1 MNQSVFP
8 IDPGAREERLVTR
21 PLSGRQVLLLSGTNE
36 DLVRPLVRA
45 GVLAQWRILE
55 ALSFEY
61 AISLQQRHPCDVVL
75 IEGTRVQQS
84 DLERWAETISFWPTP
99 VVVLCDRAAE
109 VVQADPQ
116 AALQHWVPRDVVL
129 RHPALLD
136 VMLQQAVQLC
146 EVQRELTWRKTVLE
160 DCQRQV
166 NRLVEMLSPDFQI
179 ESSVTWLTQRHMMER
194 LSEEVTRSQRHG
206 DALTIVL
213 GELTDS
219 PFQPVEAVD
228 PSQLSSWT
236 ASHVGRHKRRCDIG
250 GQYGPHGF
258 MLLLPHTND
267 GGGVNCCR
275 RLRPLLENPPELP
288 PGAEGPFQVRF
299 GVASYSPQTGSA
311 KRLLGQAEE
320 RLDRARGLREDCLVV

>member
-1 MNQSVFP
+1 MSR
-8 IDPGAREERLVTR
+8 A
-21 PLSGRQVLLLSGTNE
+21 LSGRHVLLLSGTQE

-45 GVLAQWRILE
+45 GILSQWKIHE

-61 AISLQQRHPCDVVL
+61 ACATQQRSPCDVVL
-75 IEGTRVQQS
+75 IEGARIEPS
-84 DLERWAETISFWPTP
+84 DLERWAEIISSWPTP
-99 VVVLCDRAAE
+99 VVVLSERAAR
-109 VVQADPQ
+109 VIQADSKS
-116 AALQHWVPRDVVL
+116 ALQHWIPRDVIAG
-129 RHPALLD
+129 HPSLLE
-136 VMLQQAVQLC
+136 VMLQQAVQLS
-146 EVQRELTWRKTVLE
+146 EVQRELSWRKTVLE

-166 NRLVEMLSPDFQI
+166 SRLVEMLSPGFLID
-179 ESSVTWLTQRHMMER
+179 SSASWLTQRHVMER
-194 LSEEVTRSQRHG
+194 LCEEVTRSQRHG

-219 PFQPVEAVD
+219 PSQPIEAVD

-236 ASHVGRHKRRCDIG
+236 ATHVGRHKRRCDIG

-267 GGGVNCCR
+267 FGGVNCCR

-288 PGAEGPFQVRF
+288 IGAEAPLQVRF
-299 GVASYSPQTGSA
+299 GIASYSKEMGSA

-320 RLDRARGLREDCLVV
+320 RLDRARGLVEDCLVV